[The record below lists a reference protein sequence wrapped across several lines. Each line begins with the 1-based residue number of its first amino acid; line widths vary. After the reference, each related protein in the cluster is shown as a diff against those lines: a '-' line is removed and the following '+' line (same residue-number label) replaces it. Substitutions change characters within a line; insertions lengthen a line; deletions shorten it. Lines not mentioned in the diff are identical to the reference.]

1 MGWEG
6 CRWRVGWLGGVF
18 CLWRVRWLGEAVF
31 FFFCFDGAQVESSLD
46 CFFCLALLQSR
57 KWGKGVCFDD
67 SRFGTLLVRSVPKKS
82 RTNGRIQFD
91 FADQTSML
99 SKPLKLNL
107 HLLTRFDATAEQ
119 NLSPVG
125 KHHPQLPHLHDATP
139 SIPSP
144 KHHTFTQTL
153 LRRARNHAS
162 TTPLTKEIL
171 PSGYPYAPAHPPAP
185 PPRYTDQI
193 MAQPPSITQHQP

>member
-1 MGWEG
+1 M
-6 CRWRVGWLGGVF
+6 F
-18 CLWRVRWLGEAVF
+18 CLWRVRWLGESVF

-46 CFFCLALLQSR
+46 CFVWRCCEVESGERGFVLMTAVSGHFWSDRCR
-57 KWGKGVCFDD
+57 
-67 SRFGTLLVRSVPKKS
+67 KKS

-139 SIPSP
+139 GIPSP

-162 TTPLTKEIL
+162 TTPLTKGNTPIRV
-171 PSGYPYAPAHPPAP
+171 SICSSP
-185 PPRYTDQI
+185 PPR
-193 MAQPPSITQHQP
+193 APSPIH